1 MYTVDVKT
9 ENAQDRVFLV
19 TVSDAVAQL
28 HTYRVRVSPKTV
40 DQFDLADEELP
51 DVIENAFYFLLD
63 REPPKEILPSF
74 ELMTISAYFPEFTP
88 GKST

>member
-1 MYTVDVKT
+1 MYTVEVKT
-9 ENAQDRVFLV
+9 ENVQDRVFLV
-19 TVSDAVAQL
+19 TVSDTVAQR

-40 DQFDLADEELP
+40 DQYDLAKDELP